1 MEKIKI
7 DIWSDFVCP
16 FCYLGKKKIESAIE
30 KVGISEEVEINYHSF
45 LLEPDF
51 PTEYSETNIEY
62 LASRKNYPRE
72 QIKVMHQQLVENG
85 KNYGIDFQFSTS
97 LVFNTVNAHR
107 LMQWAKQF
115 DKSKI
120 LKDAIMYA
128 YFTDGID
135 LSKEENLLK
144 IVENSG
150 LNRAEALQVLDSN
163 LFSQEVEN
171 DIYTATQIGIKGVP
185 FFVINDKFAISGSQ
199 EDRVFENALKQVL
212 A

>member
-1 MEKIKI
+1 MKKIKI

-16 FCYLGKKKIESAIE
+16 FCYLGKKKIESAVE
-30 KVGISEEVEINYHSF
+30 KVGIAENVEINYHSF

-51 PTEYSETNIEY
+51 PTEFSESNTEY
-62 LASRKNYPRE
+62 LANRKNYPIE
-72 QIKVMHQQLVENG
+72 QIKVMQQQLVENG
-85 KNYGIDFQFSTS
+85 KTYGINFQFSTS
-97 LVFNTVNAHR
+97 LVFNTVKAHR

-115 DKSKI
+115 DKSEV

-128 YFTDGID
+128 YFTNGID
-135 LSKEENLLK
+135 LSKEENLLDV
-144 IVENSG
+144 IENCG
-150 LNRAEALQVLDSN
+150 LNREEALQVLNSDQ
-163 LFSQEVEN
+163 FSQEVEN

>member
-1 MEKIKI
+1 
-7 DIWSDFVCP
+7 
-16 FCYLGKKKIESAIE
+16 
-30 KVGISEEVEINYHSF
+30 
-45 LLEPDF
+45 
-51 PTEYSETNIEY
+51 
-62 LASRKNYPRE
+62 
-72 QIKVMHQQLVENG
+72 MHQQLVENG

-97 LVFNTVNAHR
+97 LVFNTVKAHR
-107 LMQWAKQF
+107 LMQWSKQS
-115 DKSKI
+115 DKSEM
-120 LKDAIMYA
+120 LKDALMRA

-150 LNRAEALQVLDSN
+150 LNREEALQVLNSDQ
-163 LFSQEVEN
+163 FSQEVEN

>member
-107 LMQWAKQF
+107 LMQWSKQF
-115 DKSKI
+115 DKSEV
-120 LKDAIMYA
+120 LKDALMRA
-128 YFTDGID
+128 YFTDGVD

-185 FFVINDKFAISGSQ
+185 FFVINDKYAISGSQ